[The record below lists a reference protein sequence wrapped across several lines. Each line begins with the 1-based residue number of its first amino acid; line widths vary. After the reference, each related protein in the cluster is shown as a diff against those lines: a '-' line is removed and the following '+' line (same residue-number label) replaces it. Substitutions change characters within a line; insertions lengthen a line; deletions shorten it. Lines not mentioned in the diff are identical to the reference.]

1 MNEEFKN
8 IQKLAKYLSGK
19 QLLDTEDLTGFTTDI
34 VNAFAQHRSA
44 SQQINKD
51 HEKVLND
58 AIKAINSEYDRIIN
72 ELETTKLEA
81 KSAVPEA
88 LAQLREDLAKFK
100 EDVINL
106 KPKDGENGKDA
117 DEERIIEELKKAIPT
132 LPEMPDMEE
141 FEEKI
146 EDKFKKVYEHIK
158 RSVNGFPGVRLLS
171 ALMDVSITN
180 PADGELLVYN
190 GTTNKWEN
198 STSAGGSYS
207 LLTATGTID
216 DYNLDFTFASEPT
229 EIVVNGLSYRKNA
242 GWTWSNPTATL
253 ENPVG
258 SGGRIYGR
266 A

>member
-1 MNEEFKN
+1 MKEDFKN
-8 IQKLAKYLSGK
+8 IQKLAKMLENK
-19 QLLDTEDLTGFTTDI
+19 QLLDTEDLKGFTTDI
-34 VNAFAQHRSA
+34 VNAFAQYRSA
-44 SQQINKD
+44 SQQINKE

-72 ELETTKLEA
+72 ELEKTKLEA

-88 LAQLREDLAKFK
+88 LAQLREDLVKFK

-106 KPKDGENGKDA
+106 RPKDGEPGKDA

-180 PADGELLVYN
+180 PADGEVLAYN

-216 DYNLDFTFASEPT
+216 DSNLDFTFASEPT